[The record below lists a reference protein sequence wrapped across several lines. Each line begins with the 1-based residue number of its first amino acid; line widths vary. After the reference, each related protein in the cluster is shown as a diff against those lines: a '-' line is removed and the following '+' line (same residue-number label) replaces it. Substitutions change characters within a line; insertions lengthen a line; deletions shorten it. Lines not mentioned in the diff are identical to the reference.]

1 MDDFDPND
9 EPEAGNGDG
18 AHHGHDRVKSQGAT
32 HPDETPGGKLIAV
45 TGSGLSGPFI
55 RRPVMTVLLT
65 LAVIVA
71 GVATYNKLAVNDL
84 PAVDYPII
92 QVSCSYPGANPE
104 AMANN
109 IATPLEKQFL
119 QIPGLDLITSS
130 STQSNTSLTL
140 QFNLSKSITDA
151 ATDVQAAIQRATGKL
166 PLDLPSPPTFTK
178 TNPNDQAVYL
188 LGLLSDTLT
197 DGDLYKYASTAVAQ
211 RISILPGVS
220 QVSIYGVQGA
230 IRIKADP
237 AALATR
243 GLTMDDL
250 ANAIQAG
257 TVYSGAGQFDG
268 VHRTFVLQPNGQID
282 TAEGYRNLIVAK
294 NREGSPVYLR
304 DVADVRQSVQDER
317 TSRTFWARG
326 FTPPGSVTVL
336 AVSRQAGAN
345 AVAVADSV
353 KALIPEL
360 RSSLPGSITLVPVFD
375 RSQTIVNSVHD
386 VQVTLMIAF
395 ILVVLVIY
403 VFLGRATDTLIPAV
417 ALPMS
422 LFITVTAMYLFDFS
436 INNLTLMA
444 LTLAIGFLVDDA
456 IVFLENVVRR
466 SEHGES
472 IVRAAYNSAGE
483 ISFTILSMT
492 LSLAAVFIPLVFL
505 PGLLGRIF
513 REFSVTIIVAI
524 LASGLVS
531 LTLTPLMCARM
542 LREHEPGHKRS
553 RMERW
558 TGDFIKGVIA
568 RYGRALD
575 WFLDRAYL
583 AVPILLACVIG
594 LWFFSTHLPFT
605 LLPRGD
611 SGFARGV
618 FIAQEGS
625 SPAQMRAYQQQVNE
639 KLRADP
645 SVDKF
650 FTNAGTASR
659 TSSSQGIVFAIFKPR
674 EERAPIDQCIT
685 QMQKYLNTIPGIT
698 SVITPQPV
706 LQINV
711 GATNQTQG
719 QYAYTISGIV
729 PEDVYGASND
739 LMTKLQTFKGF
750 ASVRSD
756 FYNNTPN
763 LTVDID
769 RERAALY
776 GVSTAAVQSLLR
788 NAYSQNYVYLI
799 KEPDDQYQV
808 ILEVKDN
815 ERALPSDLDNLY
827 VRSSASGTVFSSGSG
842 GGVAT
847 TSGLGGGLVPLRA
860 VTSVKEILGP
870 QAVNHFNQFTSV
882 TISFNLLPDVAI
894 GDATKFIENS
904 FAQVHQ
910 KYPGIQSTFQGEAL
924 VFRQLF
930 QALPLLLLGAIF
942 VMYVILGILYE
953 SYVHPV
959 TVLFPAIVPA
969 VVGGL
974 FTLWLFGSTLSLYSV
989 IGLFLLLGIVKKNGI
1004 MVVDF
1009 ALQRIDEGWDLRSAI
1024 HEASIERFRPIMMT
1038 TLAALMGAV
1047 PLALGFGQD
1056 AASRRPLGL
1065 VIVGGLIFSQM
1076 VTLFVT
1082 PVIYLW
1088 LEWFQENVLDRV
1100 PFLRSGHTHHDGP
1113 GQSRP
1118 KAAGASE
1125 RVAGASSGSLGPRR
1139 MVSSAAATHPPASL
1153 SRRGTNAER

>member
-1 MDDFDPND
+1 MEYGD
-9 EPEAGNGDG
+9 EHNGAGDG
-18 AHHGHDRVKSQGAT
+18 EHRPSPQPRSRSQAAA
-32 HPDETPGGKLIAV
+32 PPQETPGGKLIQV

-71 GVATYNKLAVNDL
+71 GLATYNKLPVNDL

-92 QVSCSYPGANPE
+92 QVSCSYPGANPVT
-104 AMANN
+104 MANN

-130 STQSNTSLTL
+130 STQSTTSLTL

-166 PLDLPSPPTFTK
+166 PIDLPSPPTFTK

-220 QVSIYGVQGA
+220 QVNIYGVQGA

-237 AALATR
+237 AALAAR

-250 ANAIQAG
+250 AGAIKAG

-268 VHRTFVLQPNGQID
+268 AHRTFVLQPNGQID

-294 NREGSPVYLR
+294 NRDGSPVHLR
-304 DVADVRQSVQDER
+304 DIADVRQSVQDER
-317 TSRTFWARG
+317 MSRTFWVRG
-326 FTPPGSVTVL
+326 FNPPGSVVVL

-345 AVAVADSV
+345 AVEVANSV
-353 KALIPEL
+353 KALFPEI
-360 RSSLPGSITLVPVFD
+360 RASLPGSITLVPVFD

-386 VQVTLMIAF
+386 VQFTLIIAF

-403 VFLGRATDTLIPAV
+403 VFLGRATDTLIPVV
-417 ALPMS
+417 ALPLS
-422 LFITVTAMYLFDFS
+422 LLLTVAVMYVLDYS
-436 INNLTLMA
+436 INNLTLLA

-466 SEHGES
+466 VEHGES
-472 IVRAAYNSAGE
+472 IVKAAFNSAGE

-513 REFSVTIIVAI
+513 REFSMTIIVAI
-524 LASGLVS
+524 LASGIVS

-542 LREHEPGHKRS
+542 LREHQPGHKRS

-558 TGDFIKGVIA
+558 TGDFIKRIIS

-583 AVPILLACVIG
+583 AVPILVACIVG
-594 LWFFSTHLPFT
+594 LWFFFTHIPFT
-605 LLPRGD
+605 LLPVGD

-618 FIAQEGS
+618 FIALEGS
-625 SPAQMRAYQQQVNE
+625 SPAQMRGYQQQVND
-639 KLRADP
+639 KLKADP
-645 SVDKF
+645 NVAQF
-650 FTNAGTASR
+650 FTLAGFASR
-659 TSSSQGIVFAIFKPR
+659 TAASQGLMFVIFKPR
-674 EERAPIDQCIT
+674 EERPPIDQCTLQI
-685 QMQKYLNTIPGIT
+685 QKTLSTIPGIT
-698 SVITPQPV
+698 GVLSPQPV

-729 PEDVYGASND
+729 PQDVYAAGD
-739 LMTKLQTFKGF
+739 QLMAKLKNFKGF

-756 FYNNTPN
+756 YYNSTPN
-763 LTVDID
+763 LAVDID
-769 RERAALY
+769 RERAATY
-776 GVSTAAVQSLLR
+776 GVSTSAVQSLLR

-799 KEPDDQYQV
+799 KQPDDQYQV
-808 ILEVKDN
+808 ILEVKDK
-815 ERALPSDLDNLY
+815 ERAKPGDLDNLY
-827 VRSSASGTVFSSGSG
+827 VRSNAGSTGTSGNTAG
-842 GGVAT
+842 GGIVT
-847 TSGLGGGLVPLRA
+847 TNGPGNNLVPVRA
-860 VTSVKEILGP
+860 VTTVKEIVGP

-882 TISFNLLPDVAI
+882 TINFNLLPGVAI
-894 GDATKFIENS
+894 GDATKFIEDS
-904 FAQVHQ
+904 FEQVHQ
-910 KYPGIQSTFQGEAL
+910 QFHGVQATFQGEAL

-930 QALPLLLLGAIF
+930 QAVPLLLLSAIF
-942 VMYVILGILYE
+942 VMYIILGILYE
-953 SYVHPV
+953 SYVHPI

-974 FTLWLFGSTLSLYSV
+974 FTLWIFGSTLSLYSV
-989 IGLFLLLGIVKKNGI
+989 VGLFLLLGIVKKNGI
-1004 MVVDF
+1004 LVVDF

-1024 HEASIERFRPIMMT
+1024 HEASMERFRPIMMT

-1056 AASRRPLGL
+1056 ASSRRPLGL

-1088 LEWFQENVLDRV
+1088 LEWFQEHVLDKV
-1100 PFLRSGHTHHDGP
+1100 PFLRSKHTHHEGEALPAPAMEDEEAQP
-1113 GQSRP
+1113 QP
-1118 KAAGASE
+1118 AG
-1125 RVAGASSGSLGPRR
+1125 V
-1139 MVSSAAATHPPASL
+1139 H
-1153 SRRGTNAER
+1153 

>member
-1 MDDFDPND
+1 MARSDQHDGAAND
-9 EPEAGNGDG
+9 EHNSPSP
-18 AHHGHDRVKSQGAT
+18 RQSPPAT
-32 HPDETPGGKLIAV
+32 HEAKLIQV
-45 TGSGLSGPFI
+45 SGSGLSGPFI

-65 LAVIVA
+65 LSVIVA
-71 GVATYNKLAVNDL
+71 GVATYGKLAVNDL

-92 QVSCSYPGANPE
+92 QVTCSYPGANPTT
-104 AMANN
+104 MANN

-119 QIPGLDLITSS
+119 QIPGLDIITSQ
-130 STQSNTSLTL
+130 STQSNTSFTL
-140 QFNLSKSITDA
+140 QFVLSKSITDA

-197 DGDLYKYASTAVAQ
+197 DGDLYKYASTAVQQ
-211 RISILPGVS
+211 RIAILPGVS
-220 QVSIYGVQGA
+220 QVNVYGVQAA

-237 AALATR
+237 AALASR

-250 ANAIQAG
+250 GNAIKAG

-268 VHRTFVLQPNGQID
+268 AHRTFVLQPNGQID
-282 TAEGYRNLIVAK
+282 EAEGYRNLVVAR
-294 NREGSPVYLR
+294 NMDNSPVFLR

-317 TSRTFWARG
+317 LSRTFWMRG
-326 FTPPGSVTVL
+326 FNPPGSVVVL

-345 AVAVADSV
+345 AVEVANSV
-353 KALIPEL
+353 KALFPEL
-360 RSSLPGSITLVPVFD
+360 RASLPGSITLVPVFD
-375 RSQTIVNSVHD
+375 RSQSIVNSVKD
-386 VQVTLMIAF
+386 VQFTLVIAF
-395 ILVVLVIY
+395 VLVVMVIY

-417 ALPMS
+417 ALPLS
-422 LFITVTAMYLFDFS
+422 LLLTVAVMYTLNYS

-466 SEHGES
+466 AEHGES
-472 IVRAAYNSAGE
+472 ILKATFNSAGE

-492 LSLAAVFIPLVFL
+492 LSLAAVFIPLVLL

-531 LTLTPLMCARM
+531 LTLTPLMCARI
-542 LREHEPGHKRS
+542 LGERRAGHKRA
-553 RMERW
+553 RMEKW
-558 TGDFIKGVIA
+558 SGDFIKRVIA
-568 RYGRALD
+568 AYGRALD
-575 WFLDRAYL
+575 KFLDRAWL
-583 AVPILLACVIG
+583 TIPILLVCILG
-594 LWFFSTHLPFT
+594 LWFFFTHLPFT
-605 LLPRGD
+605 LLPPGD
-611 SGFARGV
+611 SGFVRGV

-625 SPAQMRAYQQQVNE
+625 SPAEMRAYQQQVNQ
-639 KLRADP
+639 KLKEDP
-645 SVDKF
+645 NIAQF
-650 FTNAGTASR
+650 FTLAGFSSRTAS
-659 TSSSQGIVFAIFKPR
+659 SQALIFGFLKPQSQR
-674 EERAPIDQCIT
+674 PPIDQCIL
-685 QMQKYLNTIPGIT
+685 QLQKSIGSIPGIT
-698 SVITPQPV
+698 AVLQPNPV
-706 LQINV
+706 LQINI

-729 PEDVYGASND
+729 PDDVYAASD
-739 LMTKLQTFKGF
+739 QLMTKLREFKGF
-750 ASVRSD
+750 ATVRSD
-756 FYNNTPN
+756 FYNSTPN

-769 RERAALY
+769 RERAATY
-776 GVSTAAVQSLLR
+776 GVSTSAVQSLLR
-788 NAYSQNYVYLI
+788 TAYSQNYVYLI
-799 KEPDDQYQV
+799 KKPEDQYQV

-815 ERALPSDLDNLY
+815 ERTNPGDLDNLY
-827 VRSSASGTVFSSGSG
+827 VRGSGSPATGAFGPSG
-842 GGVAT
+842 GIT
-847 TSGLGGGLVPLRA
+847 TTTGTARNLVPLRA
-860 VTSVKEILGP
+860 VTSSNIVVGP

-882 TISFNLLPDVAI
+882 TINFNLLPGVAI
-894 GDATKFIENS
+894 GDATKFIEDS
-904 FAQVHQ
+904 FTQVNRQ
-910 KYPGIQSTFQGEAL
+910 FPGVQATFQGEAL

-930 QALPLLLLGAIF
+930 SALPLLLLSAIF

-953 SYVHPV
+953 SYVHPI

-974 FTLWLFGSTLSLYSV
+974 FTLWIFGSTLSLYSV

-1024 HEASIERFRPIMMT
+1024 HEASVERFRPIMMT

-1047 PLALGFGQD
+1047 PLALGFGSD
-1056 AASRRPLGL
+1056 GSSRRPLGL

-1076 VTLFVT
+1076 ITLFVT

-1088 LEWFQENVLDRV
+1088 LEWFQEHVLDRV
-1100 PFLRSGHTHHDGP
+1100 PFLRSAHTHHEGDGP
-1113 GQSRP
+1113 VQPVGADGERV
-1118 KAAGASE
+1118 AAGA
-1125 RVAGASSGSLGPRR
+1125 R
-1139 MVSSAAATHPPASL
+1139 
-1153 SRRGTNAER
+1153 

>member
-1 MDDFDPND
+1 MDRSDQHD
-9 EPEAGNGDG
+9 GTGDG
-18 AHHGHDRVKSQGAT
+18 EHDGSQPSQDRDRARSTKAT
-32 HPDETPGGKLIAV
+32 PPDKRPGGELVQV

-71 GVATYNKLAVNDL
+71 GFSTYNKLAVNDL

-92 QVSCSYPGANPE
+92 NVTCSYPGANPDT
-104 AMANN
+104 MANN

-140 QFNLSKSITDA
+140 QFNLTKSITDA

-166 PLDLPSPPTFTK
+166 PIDLPSPPTFTK

-211 RISILPGVS
+211 RIAILPGVS
-220 QVSIYGVQGA
+220 QVNIYGVQGA

-237 AALATR
+237 AGLAAR
-243 GLTMDDL
+243 GLTMDDI
-250 ANAIQAG
+250 ASAIRAG

-268 VHRTFVLQPNGQID
+268 AHRTFVLQPNGQID
-282 TAEGYRNLIVAK
+282 NAEGYRNLIVARNK
-294 NREGSPVYLR
+294 DGSPVYLR
-304 DVADVRQSVQDER
+304 DIADVRQSVQDER
-317 TSRTFWARG
+317 LSRTFWMRG
-326 FTPPGSVTVL
+326 FNPPGSTVVL

-345 AVAVADSV
+345 AVEVAQSV
-353 KALIPEL
+353 KALFPEL
-360 RSSLPGSITLVPVFD
+360 RASLPGSITLVPVFD

-386 VQVTLMIAF
+386 VQFTLIIAF

-417 ALPMS
+417 ALPLS
-422 LFITVTAMYLFDFS
+422 LLLTVAVMFTLDYS

-466 SEHGES
+466 AEHGEP
-472 IVRAAYNSAGE
+472 IVRAAFNSAGE

-542 LREHEPGHKRS
+542 LREHTPGHKRT
-553 RMERW
+553 RMEGW

-568 RYGRALD
+568 AYGRALD
-575 WFLDRAYL
+575 KFLDRAYL
-583 AVPILLACVIG
+583 AVPILLVCILG
-594 LWFFSTHLPFT
+594 LWFFFTHLPFT
-605 LLPRGD
+605 LLPPGD
-611 SGFARGV
+611 SGFVRGV

-625 SPAQMRAYQQQVNE
+625 SPAQMREYKQQVNE
-639 KLRADP
+639 KLKADP
-645 SVDKF
+645 NIAQF
-650 FTNAGTASR
+650 FTLAGFASR
-659 TSSSQGIVFAIFKPR
+659 SAASQGLIFGFLKPR
-674 EERAPIDQCIT
+674 EQRPAIDQCIL
-685 QMQKYLNTIPGIT
+685 QLQKSIGTIPGM
-698 SVITPQPV
+698 VAVLQPNPV

-719 QYAYTISGIV
+719 QYAYTLSGIV
-729 PEDVYGASND
+729 PKDVYAAAD
-739 LMTKLQTFKGF
+739 QLMAKLRTFKGF

-756 FYNNTPN
+756 FYNSTPN

-769 RERAALY
+769 RERAATY
-776 GVSTAAVQSLLR
+776 GVSTSAVESLLR
-788 NAYSQNYVYLI
+788 TAYSQNYVYLI
-799 KEPDDQYQV
+799 KQPDDQYQV
-808 ILEVKDN
+808 ILEVRDS
-815 ERALPSDLDNLY
+815 ERAQPADLDNLY
-827 VRSSASGTVFSSGSG
+827 VRSNTAGAIGASG
-842 GGVAT
+842 GGIVTAN
-847 TSGLGGGLVPLRA
+847 GPGANLVPLRA
-860 VTSVKEILGP
+860 VTSTRQIVGP

-882 TISFNLLPDVAI
+882 TINFNLLPNVAI
-894 GDATKFIENS
+894 GGATKFIEDS
-904 FAQVHQ
+904 FSQVHQ
-910 KYPGIQSTFQGEAL
+910 QIPSVQATFQGEAL

-930 QALPLLLLGAIF
+930 QALPLLLLSAIF

-953 SYVHPV
+953 SYVHPI

-974 FTLWLFGSTLSLYSV
+974 FTLWIFGSTLSLYSV

-1009 ALQRIDEGWDLRSAI
+1009 ALKRIDEGLGLREAI
-1024 HEASIERFRPIMMT
+1024 HEASLERFRPIMMT
-1038 TLAALMGAV
+1038 TFAALMGAI

-1056 AASRRPLGL
+1056 ASSRRPLGL
-1065 VIVGGLIFSQM
+1065 VIVGGLIFSQL

-1088 LEWFQENVLDRV
+1088 LEWFQEHVLDRV
-1100 PFLRSGHTHHDGP
+1100 PFLRSAHTHHEGEPSP
-1113 GQSRP
+1113 GKEGEFRP
-1118 KAAGASE
+1118 IPAGA
-1125 RVAGASSGSLGPRR
+1125 R
-1139 MVSSAAATHPPASL
+1139 
-1153 SRRGTNAER
+1153 